1 MVAIVAGPLE
11 AAAVALL
18 RILGVTVAGGAIADE
33 AERQKRE
40 AAARERQEAAERARA
55 LPIACAET
63 QGAHRQRCRPCEADT
78 GIFYQRNVPARLPW
92 LEYQARVTGMPNGP
106 TFIMEWVFNGVVF
119 DGFESRECLLK
130 EAKGAY
136 DQFFDDAGDVLH
148 WWSSNVNKIQSEF
161 TQQSLA
167 ANPRPSIRLE
177 WFWQQPL
184 SYRFFS
190 RVLSPIAEDVPH
202 HYHP

>member
-1 MVAIVAGPLE
+1 MVAIAAGPLE

-33 AERQKRE
+33 AERQRRE

-55 LPIACAET
+55 LPIACADT
-63 QGAHRQRCRPCEADT
+63 QGANRPRCRPCEADR
-78 GIFYQRNVPARLPW
+78 GVFYQRNVPARLPW
-92 LEYQARVTGMPNGP
+92 LEYQARVTSMPNGP

-136 DQFFDDAGDVLH
+136 DQFFDDAGRVH
-148 WWSSNVNKIQSEF
+148 EWWRANVQLLVNEMARQS
-161 TQQSLA
+161 A
-167 ANPRPSIRLE
+167 AAIPRPSIRLE
-177 WFWQQPL
+177 WFWQEPL
-184 SYRFFS
+184 SHRFFS
-190 RVLSPIAEDVPH
+190 QLLARVAEDVPH
-202 HYHP
+202 HYRP

>member
-1 MVAIVAGPLE
+1 MVAIAAGPLE

-33 AERQKRE
+33 AERQRRE

-55 LPIACAET
+55 LPIACADT
-63 QGAHRQRCRPCEADT
+63 QGANRPRCRPCEADR
-78 GIFYQRNVPARLPW
+78 GVFYQRNVPARLPW

-130 EAKGAY
+130 EAKGNY
-136 DQFFDDAGDVLH
+136 DQFFDERGDVRE
-148 WWSSNVNKIQSEF
+148 WWKGNVLPIVEEMSRQSV
-161 TQQSLA
+161 A
-167 ANPRPSIRLE
+167 ARPRPSIRLE

-190 RVLSPIAEDVPH
+190 ELLTEIAQDVPH